1 LPKFEALKAAR
12 PMTNLLFGE
21 YTRSALDAQYNNIAA
36 CPQSEQIQERSRTLS
51 LAARQAVSLPNV
63 RWGESARESFDI
75 YLPAEAR
82 GAPVVVFLHG
92 GAWVSLDKE
101 SSAFAAPAFNAAG
114 ITFVAMGFH
123 TAASVPF
130 ATMVDR
136 VRTGIAWLIK
146 NIASYRCDPA
156 RIVLVG
162 HSSGTHLVTQ
172 CLTHDWTR
180 LGVNP
185 RPFSGAVLISGLCD
199 LEPVRLCYRN
209 ERLKLT
215 PEQVMEFSLKHCPVK
230 AKCPVDVYVA
240 EGDTD
245 EFRRQ
250 SQEMAQ
256 ILQEQGL
263 LRNRSVLPGRNHFDI
278 ALDLADP
285 ASPLF
290 GSVKTLL

>member
-1 LPKFEALKAAR
+1 
-12 PMTNLLFGE
+12 MTHTLFGG
-21 YTRSALDAQYNNIAA
+21 YSRSALDAQYNNIAA
-36 CPQSEQIQERSRTLS
+36 CPQSEQIQERATTLS
-51 LAARQAVSLPNV
+51 LAARQAVTWPDV
-63 RWGESARESFDI
+63 CWGESSRESLDI
-75 YLPAEAR
+75 YLPAR
-82 GAPVVVFLHG
+82 VSRAPVVVFLHG

-114 ITFVAMGFH
+114 VAFVAMGFH

-130 ATMVDR
+130 ARMVDR
-136 VRTGIAWLIK
+136 VRSGMAWLIR
-146 NIASYRCDPA
+146 NIASYGCDPA

-172 CLTHDWTR
+172 CLTHDWASMG
-180 LGVNP
+180 LNP
-185 RPFSGAVLISGLCD
+185 RPFAGAVLISGLCD

-215 PEQVMEFSLKHCPVK
+215 PEQVVEFSLKHCPVK

-240 EGDTD
+240 QGDTD

-250 SQEMAQ
+250 SQEMSQ
-256 ILQEQGL
+256 ILRDQGL
-263 LRNRSVLPGRNHFDI
+263 LRNSHVVPDRNHFDI

-285 ASPLF
+285 DSSLF